1 MAIAPNPI
9 SRRSIVFGF
18 LGIGIATVL
27 HACDRTKASDEAS
40 GEGAENGKAGD
51 EDLLLK
57 VGLNV
62 GNVPWQYEDE
72 QGNFVGFEVDL
83 VKLIAARL
91 ERPIEFVELLFTE
104 LFPAVLSGRVDLAIS
119 SITITEERMATVDF
133 AQPYY
138 DSDQSLTVL
147 AGSAIR
153 SLEGMRG
160 KVVAVSSATT
170 GDAWVQEHMEEY
182 GFIDIMRYESITA
195 AMMELKAGKYDGYI
209 SDFPSQWYYANNH
222 PEVVVVQRIPTE
234 EQYSMMFAK
243 GEPLRDEVNA
253 LITQLKESGQIAEI
267 HRRWFDEAP
276 DPNTSTVQVADIPTL
291 R

>member
-1 MAIAPNPI
+1 MAIAPKPL
-9 SRRSIVFGF
+9 SRRSIVSSF
-18 LGIGIATVL
+18 LGMGVAMAL
-27 HACDRTKASDEAS
+27 HACNRAEAPA
-40 GEGAENGKAGD
+40 EGAESSKSGD
-51 EDLLLK
+51 KDLPLK

-83 VKLIAARL
+83 VKVIATRL

-147 AGSAIR
+147 TSSAIR
-153 SLEGMRG
+153 SLDGMRG
-160 KVVAVSSATT
+160 KIVAVSSATT
-170 GDAWVQEHMEEY
+170 GDAWVQEHMEDY
-182 GFIDIMRYESITA
+182 GFIDIMRYESVTA
-195 AMMELKAGKYDGYI
+195 AMMDLKAGKYDGYI
-209 SDFPSQWYYANNH
+209 ANFPSQLYYAKDH
-222 PEVVVVQRIPTE
+222 PEVAVVERIPTG

-267 HRRWFDEAP
+267 HTRWFEQAP